1 MIVPVK
7 KASIAILKENYD
19 DVIKSLQ
26 KSSVI
31 MIIDGEAHDRKT
43 SLDLSQ
49 SLMADVEQSIKLLKK
64 YEQKKPLFG
73 SYLETDLEEFLNVN
87 YDTTKLPELILNLS
101 KEIEELDLKIKEQIS
116 YLKKLSKW
124 ENLDIIPSELKN
136 TKYTKIIVVEVLNR
150 EVEKLEKL
158 FVENNYIYNFY
169 GSDERTTALVV
180 SSYIDDYDELY
191 TRLQEFGFEEISLPQ
206 VNYLLK
212 EYLEKEN
219 QEVQNL
225 LELKEEKLNL
235 LKSYVTSLDD
245 LKVLNDQILTQNALD
260 NIMFIATNN
269 TAVINGWVRSDEH
282 DKLVEA
288 LEAATSIYEL
298 EYVEPNENEIV
309 PTYNKNNKFTS
320 QFETITDMFSKP
332 HSKEVDPN
340 PVMSFWY
347 WILFGMM
354 MGDVGYGILM
364 IIGGIIAK
372 KIMKPKGGALKL
384 INIILYSG
392 IPTIIWGIIF
402 GSYFGFNLKE
412 DFGLNFVWY
421 AFSPMDNPIMMLL
434 VSIIVGALHL
444 MTGLVVKIYI
454 DIKEKDYIDLFSKN
468 LSWILIL
475 SGIGVFFLSKIAGL
489 VLVLIGVLL
498 ILVFNGARKKSLI
511 GKMAFGLLGL
521 YDLTSYLS
529 DLLSYSRIMA
539 LAMSSAAVAMVMNT
553 LAQMVGGNPV
563 GMIFSALIFMVGH
576 LFNLV
581 LGLLSAYVHDSRL
594 QYIEFFGKFF
604 EGGGVDFK
612 PLSIETKY
620 VKNIKQKNIE

>member
-87 YDTTKLPELILNLS
+87 YDTTKLPELILSLS
-101 KEIEELDLKIKEQIS
+101 KEIEELDLKIKDQIS

-206 VNYLLK
+206 VDYLLK
-212 EYLEKEN
+212 DYLEKEN

-225 LELKEEKLNL
+225 LALKEEKLNL

-372 KIMKPKGGALKL
+372 KIMKPKGGTLKL

-412 DFGLNFVWY
+412 DFGLSFVWY